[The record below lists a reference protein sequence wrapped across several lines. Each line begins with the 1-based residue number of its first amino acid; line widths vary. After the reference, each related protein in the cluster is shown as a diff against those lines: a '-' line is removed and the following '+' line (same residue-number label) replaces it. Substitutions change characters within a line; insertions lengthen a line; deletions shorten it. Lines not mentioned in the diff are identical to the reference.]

1 MHSHSDGNTPRV
13 PDSPDVVTP
22 EPAEVAS
29 PEPPAGEAA
38 AAPEAPPSNAFAA
51 EFLGRLEERD
61 DEPPAAVEADY
72 AGPWRM
78 ARLPDGRIG
87 LFRLRQR
94 PFAWFRE
101 RHDALLTAAVLAA
114 RRDPG
119 YRVRAEEGGEGYAV
133 ESRAEW
139 GETVG
144 WVECFDPDL
153 AAGLSWAD
161 AFMRSP
167 EALALF
173 LEACGQ
179 AVLERAGEILEARV
193 RQSV

>member
-1 MHSHSDGNTPRV
+1 M
-13 PDSPDVVTP
+13 
-22 EPAEVAS
+22 
-29 PEPPAGEAA
+29 
-38 AAPEAPPSNAFAA
+38 
-51 EFLGRLEERD
+51 
-61 DEPPAAVEADY
+61 
-72 AGPWRM
+72 
-78 ARLPDGRIG
+78 
-87 LFRLRQR
+87 
-94 PFAWFRE
+94 
-101 RHDALLTAAVLAA
+101 LAA

-119 YRVRAEEGGEGYAV
+119 YRVRAERAEEAGEGYAV

-144 WVECFDPDL
+144 WVEHFDPDL

-179 AVLERAGEILEARV
+179 AVLERAGEILAARV
-193 RQSV
+193 RHGV

>member
-1 MHSHSDGNTPRV
+1 
-13 PDSPDVVTP
+13 
-22 EPAEVAS
+22 
-29 PEPPAGEAA
+29 
-38 AAPEAPPSNAFAA
+38 
-51 EFLGRLEERD
+51 
-61 DEPPAAVEADY
+61 
-72 AGPWRM
+72 M

-87 LFRLRQR
+87 FFRLRQR

-119 YRVRAEEGGEGYAV
+119 YRVRAEEDGEGYAV

-139 GETVG
+139 GGG
-144 WVECFDPDL
+144 WVEQFDPDL
-153 AAGLSWAD
+153 AVGLSWAD

-179 AVLERAGEILEARV
+179 GVLERVGEILAARV
-193 RQSV
+193 RQSAPLFRQSRARFWHASPESLIPGVGPARKRQVTAPKEKSA

>member
-1 MHSHSDGNTPRV
+1 MRSHSDGSTPRV
-13 PDSPDVVTP
+13 PDSPDTVTP
-22 EPAEVAS
+22 EPAEAPS
-29 PEPPAGEAA
+29 PAPPTA
-38 AAPEAPPSNAFAA
+38 EAPASPSNAFAA

-101 RHDALLTAAVLAA
+101 RHDALLTAAVLVA

-119 YRVRAEEGGEGYAV
+119 YRVRAEEDGEGYAV

-139 GETVG
+139 
-144 WVECFDPDL
+144 
-153 AAGLSWAD
+153 
-161 AFMRSP
+161 
-167 EALALF
+167 
-173 LEACGQ
+173 
-179 AVLERAGEILEARV
+179 
-193 RQSV
+193 

>member
-1 MHSHSDGNTPRV
+1 LI
-13 PDSPDVVTP
+13 
-22 EPAEVAS
+22 PAGDRRSKGCYLCAAAKGLA
-29 PEPPAGEAA
+29 PGPPPAAPAAEAA
-38 AAPEAPPSNAFAA
+38 ASPEAPPSKAFAA

-119 YRVRAEEGGEGYAV
+119 YRIRAEEDGERYAV

-144 WVECFDPDL
+144 WVEQFDPDL

-167 EALALF
+167 CFWKRAARG
-173 LEACGQ
+173 CWNGP
-179 AVLERAGEILEARV
+179 ERSWIRA
-193 RQSV
+193 

>member
-1 MHSHSDGNTPRV
+1 
-13 PDSPDVVTP
+13 
-22 EPAEVAS
+22 VA
-29 PEPPAGEAA
+29 
-38 AAPEAPPSNAFAA
+38 
-51 EFLGRLEERD
+51 
-61 DEPPAAVEADY
+61 
-72 AGPWRM
+72 
-78 ARLPDGRIG
+78 DGRIG

-94 PFAWFRE
+94 PSAWFRE

-119 YRVRAEEGGEGYAV
+119 YRVRAEEDGEGYAV

-144 WVECFDPDL
+144 WVEHFDPDL

-161 AFMRSP
+161 AFMRAP

-179 AVLERAGEILEARV
+179 GVLERAGEILAERV